1 MNNPMTKTL
10 CIVSAIALLAAC
22 KKETDTPTAPPVDTV
37 SGLNIQCEAST
48 AASAGS
54 SAATL
59 ALTKVGTYNSGANF
73 GAGAAEVVSFDACS
87 DKLYVVN
94 ADSKTVDVLDL
105 NDGTA
110 APTKTST
117 IDLNSAAT
125 DAGITIGAANSV
137 SASNGLVAVAIEG
150 ATKQDDGLIALYRS
164 DTLALLNTF
173 STGSLPD
180 MVKLSSDGRY
190 ILTANE
196 GEPNATYTND
206 PEGSVTLVDLQ
217 NGFSDAKAV
226 VTTIGFTDFNQGQT
240 RHGELPATLRLPGP
254 SGTSVAKDL
263 EPEYI
268 ALANG
273 KAYVSLQENN
283 AMAIIDIANKSVTS
297 IVDLGEK
304 SWASKQLDPSD
315 KDSNIGNFQSFNKLV
330 GLYMPDTIVSFEVGG
345 SHYIVS
351 ANEGDGREYV
361 YEATQ
366 QTCDAASHTWDGK
379 DYAPGGA
386 DEDATK
392 YANKLDDC
400 ISWTDETRGK
410 KLSVNA
416 AHPLKADLADNAKLG
431 RLKVIKKAGEVAS
444 ADNVQAFG
452 ARSFSIWNAAGA
464 LVFDSGDDIAK
475 KVHQLDA
482 TNFNS
487 NSNSNTSADSRS
499 DDKGIEPEAIE
510 AATIDGRVFIFVGL
524 ERQGGVMVF
533 DATTPSAPIYQTF
546 VASRD
551 FTQGVCTAV
560 KSSGKCDN
568 GTYNASAGDL
578 APESITYF
586 SRKNL
591 HFIAVGSEVSGTT
604 TLYRI
609 DL

>member
-1 MNNPMTKTL
+1 MNRIIKSLTL
-10 CIVSAIALLAAC
+10 ASAAVLLAAC
-22 KKETDTPTAPPVDTV
+22 QNNAKAPTPPSETI
-37 SGLNIQCEAST
+37 SSLNIQCETPT
-48 AASAGS
+48 AASVGS

-59 ALTKVGTYNSGANF
+59 ALSKIGTYVSGADF
-73 GAGAAEVVSFDACS
+73 GAGAAEIVSFDKCS

-94 ADSKTVDVLDL
+94 ADSQTVDVLDL

-117 IDLNSAAT
+117 IDLSLAAT
-125 DAGITIGAANSV
+125 DAGISIGAANSV
-137 SASNGLVAVAIEG
+137 SASNGIVAVAIEA
-150 ATKQDDGLIALYRS
+150 ATKQDNGLIALYRS

-173 STGSLPD
+173 STGALPD
-180 MVKLSSDGRY
+180 MVKLSKDGRY

-196 GEPNATYTND
+196 GEPSADYSND

-217 NGFSDAKAV
+217 NGFTDAKAV
-226 VTTIGFTDFNQGQT
+226 VSTISFSDFNQGQT
-240 RHGELPATLRLPGP
+240 RNAELPATLRLPGP
-254 SGTSVAKDL
+254 PGTSVAQDL

-268 ALANG
+268 ALADG

-283 AMAIIDIANKSVTS
+283 AMAIIDITSKSVSS

-304 SWASKQLDPSD
+304 SWASDQLDPSD
-315 KDSNIGNFQSFNKLV
+315 DDSNVGNFQSFNQLV
-330 GLYMPDTIVSFEVGG
+330 GLYMPDTIVSFEIGG
-345 SHYIVS
+345 NHYIVS
-351 ANEGDGREYV
+351 ANEGDGREYI
-361 YEATQ
+361 YETTQ
-366 QTCDAASHTWDGK
+366 QTCDAASHEWDGD

-386 DEDATK
+386 DEDPAK

-410 KLSVNA
+410 KLNVNA
-416 AHPLKADLADNAKLG
+416 AHPLQADLADDAKLG
-431 RLKVIKKAGEVAS
+431 RLKVIKQATEVAA

-452 ARSFSIWNAAGA
+452 ARSFSIWNATGG

-499 DDKGIEPEAIE
+499 DDKGVEPEAIE
-510 AATIDGRVFIFVGL
+510 AAIIDNRAFIFVGL
-524 ERQGGVMVF
+524 ERQGGIMVF
-533 DATTPSAPIYQTF
+533 DATTPAAPVFQTF
-546 VASRD
+546 VAARD
-551 FTQGVCTAV
+551 FNEDVCTDV

-568 GTYNASAGDL
+568 DTYNPATGDL

-591 HFIAVGSEVSGTT
+591 HFIAVGNEVSGTT